1 MREPIMT
8 AGQISTLLVEEFPQ
22 LVSGGH
28 HLVIEEISSGSA
40 IVTMDTLDHHLRP
53 GGTVSGPSL
62 FALADVAAY
71 VVILAH
77 IGPVI
82 SAVTSNMNIN
92 FLKRPAPGNLRSHS
106 RLLRLGRRLAVV
118 EISIVA
124 GSDDEPSAHA
134 IATYALPNITVS

>member
-1 MREPIMT
+1 MPEPIMT
-8 AGQISTLLVEEFPQ
+8 AAQISTLLVEEFPQ

-28 HLVIEEISSGSA
+28 HFVVESVASGHA
-40 IVTMDTLDHHLRP
+40 EVTFETGDHHLRP

-82 SAVTSNMNIN
+82 SVATANMNMN

-106 RLLRLGRRLAVV
+106 RLIRLGRRLAVV

-124 GSDDEPSAHA
+124 DGDDEPCAHA
-134 IATYALPNITVS
+134 VATYALPNIAVS